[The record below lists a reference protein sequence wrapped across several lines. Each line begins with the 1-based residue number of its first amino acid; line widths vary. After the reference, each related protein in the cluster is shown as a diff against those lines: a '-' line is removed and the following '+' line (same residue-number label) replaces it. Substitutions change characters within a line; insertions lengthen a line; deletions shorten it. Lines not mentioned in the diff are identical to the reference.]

1 MRAAGVMVKARG
13 KEYSC
18 LYITHSWTILHKC
31 ALLPTFTAENFF
43 LFSEHQRVI
52 QDHKQAGCIVFMSS
66 RLLWSMKGRLCRYF
80 EKKMVLSVFFGGVEV
95 VIISTHMS
103 GQYPFWRSQC
113 RIQIIHIFT
122 QSSLREKDFCW
133 VIAVLI
139 HTVVTDGFCRKK
151 RQRVQFLL
159 CWVDGKTE
167 KKERWMFDF
176 SSFHLF
182 VCSQKTKQDSH
193 PHVQFKSAIPFDHFK
208 PRCGNVAVFR
218 FDLL

>member
-1 MRAAGVMVKARG
+1 
-13 KEYSC
+13 
-18 LYITHSWTILHKC
+18 
-31 ALLPTFTAENFF
+31 
-43 LFSEHQRVI
+43 
-52 QDHKQAGCIVFMSS
+52 
-66 RLLWSMKGRLCRYF
+66 
-80 EKKMVLSVFFGGVEV
+80 MVLSVFFGGVEV

-151 RQRVQFLL
+151 RRRVQFLL

-182 VCSQKTKQDSH
+182 VCSQKTKIHTHTYNSSLQSLLIISSRVVGMWLFSDLIFYKTFVWNDIITTSYVFSH
-193 PHVQFKSAIPFDHFK
+193 IRVCVDWSVDFCVSRIIQKTVGWISIVLG
-208 PRCGNVAVFR
+208 RTM
-218 FDLL
+218 DLDILFNS